1 MRSTFKILPYI
12 NRKRIKSDGTTAVL
26 CRVSIDGKSIL
37 ITTGIFCRPEEWDSR
52 TGTIRQPRENNRLA
66 EFRLNLERAYDRLLK
81 EQGAVS
87 AELLKNAVTG
97 VATIPQTLLKG
108 GEAERERLRLRAE
121 QIHSTSTFRQSKTTQ
136 LNLKQFLQSRG
147 LEDIAFS
154 DITEEFGHSFKLFLK
169 IELGY
174 ASGHVIHCLCW
185 LNRLIYI
192 AVDEGVLRCN
202 PLEDVHYEKK
212 DPPKMRHISRSELK
226 RLMATPM
233 PDPKVELARRMFI
246 FSSLTGLAYADV
258 YNLYPRHIGKT
269 SEGRLYIRKPR
280 EKTEVETFVPLH
292 PAARRILELYNTTD
306 DTRPVF
312 PLPKRDI
319 LWYDIHG
326 LGVMLGIKKNLS
338 HHAARHTFGTLLVSE
353 GISIESAAKMMGHA
367 DINSTQI
374 YAQITDCKISKDM
387 DRLMERRNNRNEM
400 SMDE

>member
-169 IELGY
+169 KEMGY
-174 ASGHVIHCLCW
+174 ATTHVNHCLCW

-202 PLEDVHYEKK
+202 PLEDVPYEKK
-212 DPPKMRHISRSELK
+212 NPPKMRHISRSELK
-226 RLMATPM
+226 RIMATPM
-233 PDPKVELARRMFI
+233 EDEKVELARRMFI
-246 FSSLTGLAYADV
+246 FSSLTGLAYADLR
-258 YNLYPRHIGKT
+258 NLYPCHLGKT
-269 SEGRLYIRKPR
+269 AEGRFYIRKQR
-280 EKTEVETFVPLH
+280 EKTNVEAFIPLH
-292 PAARRILELYNTTD
+292 PVAQKILSLYNTD
-306 DTRPVF
+306 DHSRSVF
-312 PLPKRDI
+312 QLPIRDI
-319 LWYDIHG
+319 LWFEVHS
-326 LGVMLGIKKNLS
+326 LGIMMGIEQNLS
-338 HHAARHTFGTLLVSE
+338 HHCARHTFGTLLLSE

-367 DINSTQI
+367 NINSTQV
-374 YAQITDCKISKDM
+374 YAQVTDGKISKDM
-387 DRLMERRNNRNEM
+387 DRLMERRNSRKETEIN
-400 SMDE
+400 

>member
-37 ITTGIFCRPEEWDSR
+37 ITTGIFCRPEDWNSQ

-136 LNLKQFLQSRG
+136 LNLQQFLQSRG

-169 IELGY
+169 KELGY
-174 ASGHVIHCLCW
+174 ASGHVNHCLCW

-292 PAARRILELYNTTD
+292 PAARQILELYNTTD

-312 PLPKRDI
+312 PPAQAGHPLVRHSRAGCHAGHPEEPFPSRRKAHLRYPFGLRGHFHRKRGEDDGPCRHQQHPDLCADYRLQDI
-319 LWYDIHG
+319 EGHG
-326 LGVMLGIKKNLS
+326 PS
-338 HHAARHTFGTLLVSE
+338 DGT
-353 GISIESAAKMMGHA
+353 
-367 DINSTQI
+367 
-374 YAQITDCKISKDM
+374 AQQP
-387 DRLMERRNNRNEM
+387 ERNANG
-400 SMDE
+400 

>member
-37 ITTGIFCRPEEWDSR
+37 ITTGIFCRPEDWNSQ

-136 LNLKQFLQSRG
+136 LNLQQFLQSRG

-169 IELGY
+169 KELGY
-174 ASGHVIHCLCW
+174 ASGHVNHCLCW

-269 SEGRLYIRKPR
+269 EGKDRGGDLRPPAPGRSADSGTVQYHGRHPSRVPPAQAGHPLVRHSRAGCHAGHPEEPFPSRRKAHLRYPFGLRGHFHRKRGEDDGPCRHQQHPDLCADYRLQ
-280 EKTEVETFVPLH
+280 
-292 PAARRILELYNTTD
+292 
-306 DTRPVF
+306 
-312 PLPKRDI
+312 DI
-319 LWYDIHG
+319 EGHG
-326 LGVMLGIKKNLS
+326 PS
-338 HHAARHTFGTLLVSE
+338 DGT
-353 GISIESAAKMMGHA
+353 
-367 DINSTQI
+367 
-374 YAQITDCKISKDM
+374 AQQP
-387 DRLMERRNNRNEM
+387 ERNANG
-400 SMDE
+400 